1 MNKQQLN
8 QNKKKTL
15 VQMIFPNTGKLCT
28 YTITYYILITS
39 PMCYILEDML
49 IKNLNPHN
57 NIVVY
62 TKISYELTAS
72 LYVVV
77 FICRQKRS

>member
-1 MNKQQLN
+1 
-8 QNKKKTL
+8 
-15 VQMIFPNTGKLCT
+15 
-28 YTITYYILITS
+28 
-39 PMCYILEDML
+39 MCYILEDML

-62 TKISYELTAS
+62 TKISYELIAS

>member
-1 MNKQQLN
+1 M
-8 QNKKKTL
+8 
-15 VQMIFPNTGKLCT
+15 
-28 YTITYYILITS
+28 Y
-39 PMCYILEDML
+39 YILEDML